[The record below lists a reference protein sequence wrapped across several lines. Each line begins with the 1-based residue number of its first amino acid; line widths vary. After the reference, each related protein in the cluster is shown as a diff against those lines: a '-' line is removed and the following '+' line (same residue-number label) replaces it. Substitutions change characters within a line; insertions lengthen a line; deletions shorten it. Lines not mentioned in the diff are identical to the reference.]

1 MKISSGFVLFAWI
14 KLEILQELY
23 ELEGGED
30 RRKFLDELFL
40 FMTKRRTPIA
50 RVPVRILDLE
60 F

>member
-14 KLEILQELY
+14 KLEIQELY